1 MNKVVMY
8 TQTVCGFCSAAKRLL
23 QSKGVDIEEIN
34 VDRSPEMRQE
44 VVARTGMRTVP
55 QIFIGDKFVG
65 GYQEL
70 QALEMAGELDALLT
84 NQ

>member
-1 MNKVVMY
+1 MY

-23 QSKGVDIEEIN
+23 QSKGVEIEEIN
-34 VDRSPEMRQE
+34 VDRSPALRKE

-55 QIFIGDKFVG
+55 QIFIGDQFVG

-70 QALEMAGELDALLT
+70 EALENSGKLDTLLSG
-84 NQ
+84 Q